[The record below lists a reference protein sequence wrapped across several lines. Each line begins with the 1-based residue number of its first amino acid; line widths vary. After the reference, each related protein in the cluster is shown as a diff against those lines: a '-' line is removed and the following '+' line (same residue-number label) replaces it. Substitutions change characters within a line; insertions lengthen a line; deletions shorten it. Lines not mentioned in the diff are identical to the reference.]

1 MQLSSGALYAIL
13 ESLHFGAD
21 ERGRR
26 SRFDTDVD
34 KFADVMI
41 SEGENDDFVL
51 ACTAEELVAAT
62 FACAFDEHL
71 KRLADVAAVAFGG
84 EFVLESNHTV

>member
-1 MQLSSGALYAIL
+1 MLFWSRYTS
-13 ESLHFGAD
+13 EPMSVAD
-21 ERGRR
+21 E
-26 SRFDTDVD
+26 
-34 KFADVMI
+34 ADSMI
-41 SEGENDDFVL
+41 SAGENDDFVL
-51 ACTAEELVAAT
+51 ACTPEELVAAT